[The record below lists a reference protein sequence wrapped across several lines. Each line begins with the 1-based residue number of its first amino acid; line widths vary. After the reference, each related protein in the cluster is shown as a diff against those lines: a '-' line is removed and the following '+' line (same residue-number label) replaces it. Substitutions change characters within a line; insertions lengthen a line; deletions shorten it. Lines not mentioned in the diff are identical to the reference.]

1 MSAELPVAGMG
12 VLAPPATSVHEA
24 IASYRGKPLRIFLM
38 CLGIWSL
45 SNMDQSLFGFAVPG
59 ILTDL
64 NIGIDKIGLIL
75 SAGFAFTA
83 VAVVAIG
90 IITDRVGRRI
100 ALAAC
105 LGLSGLFVGLQ
116 GLAATALGLAVVRAV
131 AFASS
136 GGLSPI
142 TNAYVAESA
151 PPRLRG
157 VMIGLLQCGYP
168 IGWFVASLLVVPLMT
183 QYGWRSIFLVGFA
196 VVPLS
201 FLVWWLTPESPRFER
216 MLAYDANRETGLQRV
231 RDVFSGLLRRRTIL
245 SAAAWFAMGAAY
257 AGSAFFV
264 PTFLHL
270 VRGYTDAQAARIVG
284 LSYGIGVIGYIGA
297 SLVGEFLLTRRKTII
312 LWSWLG
318 ACAFLGFVWL
328 PASEGQDIAW
338 CGLMSVFFYGTTA
351 ILGTYLVELYPT
363 RLRATGSAFGS
374 ASLSLGF
381 ALAPMAVAALIG
393 AFGWQVAFSIFVAPC
408 LVLVGVAVFGLDD
421 LASGQAIEDY

>member
-1 MSAELPVAGMG
+1 MAPAGE
-12 VLAPPATSVHEA
+12 VRAAL
-24 IASYRGKPLRIFLM
+24 ASYRGRPLRIFLV

-59 ILTDL
+59 IIADL
-64 NIGIDKIGLIL
+64 HIGIDQIALIL

-90 IITDRVGRRI
+90 TVTDRVGRRV

-105 LGLSGLFVGLQ
+105 LGVSGLFVGLQ
-116 GLAATALGLAVVRAV
+116 GLVATALGLAVVRAL
-131 AFASS
+131 AFAAA

-183 QYGWRSIFLVGFA
+183 RFGWRAIFMVGFV

-201 FLVWWLTPESPRFER
+201 LLVWLIVPESPRFETLR
-216 MLAYDANRETGLQRV
+216 GQGALAASWTARLRE
-231 RDVFSGLLRRRTIL
+231 VFAPRLRRRTVA
-245 SAAAWFAMGAAY
+245 SSVAWFAMGAAY

-264 PTFLHL
+264 PTFLHV
-270 VRGYTDAQAARIVG
+270 VRGYGEAEAARIVG
-284 LSYGIGVIGYIGA
+284 VSYGIGVLGYIGA
-297 SLVGEFLLTRRKTII
+297 SLVGEFVLTRRNTIV

-318 ACAFLGFVWL
+318 AAAFLGFVWL
-328 PASEGQDIAW
+328 PQSALQDTAW
-338 CGLMSVFFYGTTA
+338 CGVMAIFFYGTTA
-351 ILGTYLVELYPT
+351 ILGTFLVELYPT
-363 RLRATGSAFGS
+363 RLRATGAAFGS
-374 ASLSLGF
+374 ACLSLGF
-381 ALAPMAVAALIG
+381 AVAPVIVASLVAAL
-393 AFGWQVAFSIFVAPC
+393 GWQAAFSVFVAPG
-408 LVLVGVAVFGLDD
+408 LLLVGLATLSLDN
-421 LASGQAIEDY
+421 LPSGESVSDV